1 MRLLRCM
8 LAGVVCVAAACIA
21 SVASRADQPIMV
33 RSDDGRRT
41 VPLYTSSHALVIGID
56 AYKHWSP
63 LRNAVNDAKAV
74 AAELTA
80 QGFDVT
86 LRTDLDQQPLMA
98 AFEDFVSKHG
108 GNPDARLVIW
118 FAGHGHTI
126 KHKYGREVSDEGY
139 IVPADAIDAS
149 DDFKVARTL
158 YSMRR
163 FGELMRE
170 IRSKH
175 VLAIF
180 DSCFSGTIFKAT
192 RAGLAP
198 TDLDRLGRPVRQF
211 ISSGEAD
218 QTVTDDGLFRKLFIA
233 ALRGEEEQAD
243 ANGDGILT
251 GEELGFY
258 LRSRV
263 ASLGGQQTP
272 GYGKMTELGLDLGDV
287 SFKLPVARNTAARS
301 EAERLWSYIKG
312 SEDEET
318 INAFLKQYG
327 PQSAELAVEANNRL
341 AALRSRAEG
350 PPVASAGTTK
360 VRWDWSPYAQDDG
373 NWALKVMRL
382 PSVWP
387 RAQQI
392 IAERSKAQSSTRIAL
407 MGTGYVQAHRDLPK
421 PEATFG
427 GLPADGGERSPPFC
441 SRGQKTHAAGLVA
454 AGIDERGIQGVGL
467 GRRLLDLPLTRE
479 LAAESARD
487 VALERVSFFMD
498 ALVDL
503 VEFLEQL
510 DSISKDRLIVHL
522 PIVYNW
528 SSVASTFDAD
538 PLADRQIRDQVH
550 QHAKVVQ
557 SIVRRYAD
565 RVLFVAVAGNDSEN
579 RGAPVAAEYASPF
592 GYAATHRGAGFVPSG
607 NILVVEA
614 TDRSGA
620 RAGFSNVG
628 GHVSAPGVDIMSTS
642 AERENAYMVC
652 SGTAEASALAAG
664 LAALLWDTDPTLK
677 PEELITIMRQSGTP
691 PRSAGAA
698 PRLDALAAFERVQ
711 DRLKS
716 KKP

>member
-8 LAGVVCVAAACIA
+8 LAGLAYVAAACFA
-21 SVASRADQPIMV
+21 SIASRADQPILV
-33 RSDDGRRT
+33 QSEDGKRT
-41 VPLYTSSHALVIGID
+41 VPLYSSSHALVIGID
-56 AYKHWSP
+56 GYKHWSP

-74 AAELTA
+74 AEELSA

-86 LRTDLDQQPLMA
+86 LLTNVDQKSLAA
-98 AFEDFVSKHG
+98 AFEDFVSRHG

-126 KHKYGREVSDEGY
+126 KHKYGREISNEGY
-139 IVPADAIDAS
+139 IVPADAIDTS

-218 QTVTDDGLFRKLFIA
+218 QTVTDDGLFRKLFLA
-233 ALRGEEEQAD
+233 ALRGEEDQAD

-251 GEELGFY
+251 GEELGFF
-258 LRSRV
+258 LRSKV

-272 GYGKMTELGLDLGDV
+272 GYGKMAELGLDLGDV
-287 SFKLPVARNTAARS
+287 SFRLPIARNTAARS

-318 INAFLKQYG
+318 IQAFLKQYG

-341 AALRSRAEG
+341 AALRGRAEG
-350 PPVASAGTTK
+350 PPVASVGTTK
-360 VRWDWSPYAQDDG
+360 VKWDWSPYAQDDG
-373 NWALKVMRL
+373 NWALKAMRL

-387 RAQQI
+387 RARQI
-392 IAERSKAQSSTRIAL
+392 IAERGIAQASTRVVL
-407 MGTGYVQAHRDLPK
+407 MGTGYVQPHRDLPR

-427 GLPADGGERSPPFC
+427 GLPSDGGERSPPFC

-479 LAAESARD
+479 LAAESVLD

-510 DSISKDRLIVHL
+510 DSVSKDRLIVHL

-528 SSVASTFDAD
+528 SSVASTFDSD
-538 PLADRQIRDQVH
+538 PLADRQIRDQVR

-557 SIVRRYAD
+557 SMVHRNAD
-565 RVLFVAVAGNDSEN
+565 RVLFVAVAGNDSD
-579 RGAPVAAEYASPF
+579 GLLAPIAAEYASPF
-592 GYAATHRGAGFVPSG
+592 AYAAMHKAAGFVPSS
-607 NILVVEA
+607 NVLVVEA

-620 RAGFSNVG
+620 RASFSNVG

-642 AERENAYMVC
+642 AERDNAYTVC
-652 SGTAEASALAAG
+652 SGTAEASGLAAG
-664 LAALLWDTDPTLK
+664 LAALLWDVDPTLK
-677 PEELITIMRQSGTP
+677 PAELVTIMRQTGTP
-691 PRSAGAA
+691 PRSPGAA
-698 PRLDALAAFERVQ
+698 PRIDALAAFERVQ
-711 DRLKS
+711 DRLKDRR
-716 KKP
+716 